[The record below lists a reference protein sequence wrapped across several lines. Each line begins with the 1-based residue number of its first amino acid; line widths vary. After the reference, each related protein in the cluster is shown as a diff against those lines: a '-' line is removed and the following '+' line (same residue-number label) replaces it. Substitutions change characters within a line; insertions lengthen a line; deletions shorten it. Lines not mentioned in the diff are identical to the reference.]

1 MTLTS
6 SGIRS
11 LRQLRHWFRRRVLQK
26 RSGMDGSPY
35 SHEKMLM
42 DKNRCDVYQD
52 AIQRTVKPGDVVVDL
67 GAGTGLLSFFAVQ
80 AGARHVYAIEVSG
93 IADVAAELIEAN
105 GFRDR
110 ITLIRENSK
119 KVRLP
124 ERCNVLVTETLSSFC
139 FDEENIIEAI
149 ADARERF
156 LKPGGHIIPQS
167 ADTFLVPFSSD
178 SFGVGRLLAIDP
190 ANRSS
195 FYDLDYRPLAEKLFN
210 QRRHVRAS
218 GKPLLAL
225 SQPALCYHVDFQKD
239 TQNPGK
245 TLVPFRIG
253 DDGRLDGFLGWFEA
267 LLCEGVTLSNSPY
280 LPITH
285 WWQLYLPAA
294 EQPHYHNGQTILLY
308 LDPNIVAGE
317 ADWRYAVI
325 LKP

>member
-1 MTLTS
+1 
-6 SGIRS
+6 
-11 LRQLRHWFRRRVLQK
+11 
-26 RSGMDGSPY
+26 
-35 SHEKMLM
+35 MLM
-42 DKNRCDVYQD
+42 DKIRCDAYQD

-80 AGARHVYAIEVSG
+80 AGARHVYAIEASS
-93 IADVAAELIEAN
+93 IADFAAKLIEAN

-110 ITLIRENSK
+110 ITLVREDSK
-119 KVRLP
+119 KARLP

-139 FDEENIIEAI
+139 FDKENTIEAI

-178 SFGVGRLLAIDP
+178 SFGLGRFVAINP

-210 QRRHVRAS
+210 EPRLVLAS

-225 SQPALCYHVDFQKD
+225 SQPVLCYHVDFQKD

-280 LPITH
+280 LPMTH

-308 LDPNIVAGE
+308 LDPNIVASE
-317 ADWRYAVI
+317 ADWRYTVV